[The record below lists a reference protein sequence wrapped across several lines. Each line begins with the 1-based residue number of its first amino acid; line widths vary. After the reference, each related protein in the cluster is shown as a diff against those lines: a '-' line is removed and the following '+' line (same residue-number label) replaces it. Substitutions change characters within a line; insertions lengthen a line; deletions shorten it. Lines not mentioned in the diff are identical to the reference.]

1 MTDFDSIPYIVLYKG
16 GIETE
21 EQFNA
26 MLEKDCVGDPE
37 QQHAYLCRWLRE
49 WQQKNPLRFVLAEL
63 CDSDEI
69 ARFLCFA
76 ADYIEAFDY
85 SAQNMM
91 LDHSYH
97 FGGKRVEAAR
107 SRLEAASL
115 KGSGTAGQPA
125 FSDVQEIEED
135 EQPDLEAV
143 FTKELESLSP
153 EQRLELMTTV
163 FGCNDYDEDDLPEVE
178 DCIASLEVILDENG
192 WGSELFAKMR
202 AAIQAYRKAH

>member
-1 MTDFDSIPYIVLYKG
+1 MVDFDSIPYIVLYKG
-16 GIETE
+16 GIDTE

-26 MLEKDCVGDPE
+26 MLEKDCGGDPE
-37 QQHAYLCRWLRE
+37 QQHAFLCRWLRE
-49 WQQKNPLRFVLAEL
+49 WQQKNPLRLVLAEL

-76 ADYIEAFDY
+76 ADYIEAFDD

-115 KGSGTAGQPA
+115 KGSSTAGQPA

-135 EQPDLEAV
+135 E
-143 FTKELESLSP
+143 
-153 EQRLELMTTV
+153 
-163 FGCNDYDEDDLPEVE
+163 LPEIPE
-178 DCIASLEVILDENG
+178 EPKTEPGQMFSLGQHRLICGDCTKLEMLERLSG
-192 WGSELFAKMR
+192 GGKMQH
-202 AAIQAYRKAH
+202 ALH